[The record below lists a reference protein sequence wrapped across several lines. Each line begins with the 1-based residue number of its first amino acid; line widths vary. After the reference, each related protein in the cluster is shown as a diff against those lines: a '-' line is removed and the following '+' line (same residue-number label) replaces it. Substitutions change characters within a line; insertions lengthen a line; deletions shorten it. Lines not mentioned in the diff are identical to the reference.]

1 MRRARVV
8 CTLCRISHTSPGL
21 GCAVLKGYSSSGV
34 RDESQRRA
42 PNDVGSVFGY
52 RIRYT
57 GFWVARKSHCILALV
72 SEILRTMTPTRRE
85 VAELLNKLMWSDP
98 AFFNVLLYTQAL
110 QGLIHEIEHHWQ
122 WDKRLTINSMAA
134 RK

>member
-1 MRRARVV
+1 M
-8 CTLCRISHTSPGL
+8 
-21 GCAVLKGYSSSGV
+21 
-34 RDESQRRA
+34 QRRV

-57 GFWVARKSHCILALV
+57 NYGILGGPKSHCILALV
-72 SEILRTMTPTRRE
+72 SEMLRTMTPTRRE

-122 WDKRLTINSMAA
+122 WDERLTINSMAV
-134 RK
+134 RKLAVWRNNVEMLAKHRNLMILPCFAEF